1 MSQRAAFSRMMA
13 FAFSSESS
21 PRDCPS
27 TFSRSPCGSTA
38 PKFRTELLKEA

>member
-21 PRDCPS
+21 PPGLTGDLFKGEIRGMIPIPANS
-27 TFSRSPCGSTA
+27 FV
-38 PKFRTELLKEA
+38 